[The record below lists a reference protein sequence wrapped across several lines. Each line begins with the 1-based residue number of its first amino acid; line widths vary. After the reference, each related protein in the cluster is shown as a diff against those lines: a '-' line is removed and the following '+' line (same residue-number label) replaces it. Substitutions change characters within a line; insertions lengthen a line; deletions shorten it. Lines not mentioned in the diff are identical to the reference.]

1 MIRCLLIR
9 EMSLDITL
17 KHIIPCLIDNT
28 VLVSLTNYGYLLYTL
43 NMLKSLRPYDLDK
56 KVLVVAIDQ
65 KSYSILKKKGYSTV
79 FIEYPDDELD
89 KSKFYPWNSKGY
101 DKVCYYKLE
110 LIYQILLLQKN
121 ILLIDGDI
129 VFQKDPRPDIEEWNK
144 SVDDVW
150 IQNDAEEDNN
160 TENMCTGYM
169 FVRSTE
175 KMIALYDCVSPSGK
189 EKYMKCALDN
199 NDQTYFNKF
208 VKPFCTMKPLP
219 LILYPNGSVF
229 YKTPSVTEI
238 ATLLHFNWVKGHEK
252 MVRMKEY
259 RKWLLTP
266 EEE

>member
-1 MIRCLLIR
+1 
-9 EMSLDITL
+9 MSLDITI
-17 KHIIPCLIDNT
+17 HNVVSCIIGNT
-28 VLVSLTNYGYLLYTL
+28 VLTTLTNYGYLLYTL
-43 NMLKSLRPYDLDK
+43 NMLKSLAPFGLDK
-56 KVLVVAIDQ
+56 KVLVIAIDQ
-65 KSYSILKKKGYSTV
+65 KAYSILKKKGYSTV
-79 FIEYPDDELD
+79 YIDQVHDELD
-89 KSKFYPWNSKGY
+89 KTKFYPWNSKGY
-101 DKVCYYKLE
+101 DKICYYKLE

-129 VFQKDPRPDIEEWNK
+129 VFQKDPRPDIEAWDK
-144 SVDDVW
+144 SEEDVW
-150 IQNDAEEDNN
+150 IQNDGEEDTH

-169 FVRSTE
+169 FVRSTK

-199 NDQTYFNKF
+199 NDQTYFNTF

-219 LILYPNGSVF
+219 LILYPNGNVF

-238 ATLLHFNWVKGHEK
+238 ATLLHFNWIKGHEK